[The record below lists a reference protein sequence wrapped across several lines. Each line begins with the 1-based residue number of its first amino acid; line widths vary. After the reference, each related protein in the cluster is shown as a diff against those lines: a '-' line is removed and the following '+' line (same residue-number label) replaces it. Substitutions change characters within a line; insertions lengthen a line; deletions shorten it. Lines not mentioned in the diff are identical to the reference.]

1 MMDYND
7 YKKHM
12 DDHNLIESPESVQ
25 NLVNAIRVNENIKNI
40 KALTDSD
47 LNFYDRYS
55 LDPRELLGQF
65 MKDKD
70 FYIQQAIK
78 KAYSVEWAEENF
90 KPFKFYQM
98 QINELK
104 TNMQPTVASTGIIDL
119 ENQMGVE

>member
-1 MMDYND
+1 MNYLD

-12 DDHNLIESPESVQ
+12 EENKLIESPESIQ
-25 NLVNAIRVNENIKNI
+25 NLVNAIRVNQNINNI
-40 KALTDSD
+40 KALSVENLVT
-47 LNFYDRYS
+47 YDKYS
-55 LDPRELLGQF
+55 LDPRELLSQLL
-65 MKDKD
+65 KDKD

-78 KAYSVEWAEENF
+78 KAYSIEWAEENF

-104 TNMQPTVASTGIIDL
+104 LNMQPTVASIGIIDL